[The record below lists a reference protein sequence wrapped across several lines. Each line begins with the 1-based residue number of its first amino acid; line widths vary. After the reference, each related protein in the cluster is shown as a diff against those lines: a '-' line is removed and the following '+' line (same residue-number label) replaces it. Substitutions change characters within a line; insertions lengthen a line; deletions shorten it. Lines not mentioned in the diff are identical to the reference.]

1 MDTEDIQSLPAPLP
15 KPSADG
21 HSPDGMGRDGAG
33 RPAPIA
39 LQSLEIN
46 VVPDEVEMT
55 LRPPLSEQAGARTR
69 PMYHRVT
76 PKPGALVSLWSRDD
90 RLHVVRLSVRSA
102 APGWS
107 ARWARWVFAVR
118 QTPKDLGGDALA
130 AQDMVSPDGGEMTL
144 LVLPGEH
151 RTVTLE
157 FEASLDG
164 QTYPG
169 NYEFDIVM
177 TDTEDG
183 AQATAPALLRLRH
196 PAAQLMNYLPAIY
209 TQPSERSGR
218 YGPYEDNPFFERF
231 LRGFEDAM
239 APTNEMLSEVAD
251 YFDADTAPAEFLPWL
266 GTWVALVLDQNW
278 PGLKRRLLIKEAVE
292 LYRWRGTRH
301 GLTRYLE
308 IYAGVAPQ
316 INDQPFQ
323 GMRLGARTL
332 LGQNTLLGDVPPHTF
347 VVTLAVPDP
356 RSVNEQTVRD
366 IIESEKPAHTAYEL
380 RIVARESDET
390 DVVLADD

>member
-1 MDTEDIQSLPAPLP
+1 MDTEDIPSLPAPP
-15 KPSADG
+15 PPSAAG
-21 HSPDGMGRDGAG
+21 RGRDGAKQA
-33 RPAPIA
+33 APPA
-39 LQSLEIN
+39 LQSLELN

-55 LRPPLSEQAGARTR
+55 LRPPVSEQAGPRTR

-90 RLHVVRLSVRSA
+90 RLHIVRLSVQSR

-118 QTPKDLGGDALA
+118 QVPKDLGGDALA

-169 NYEFDIVM
+169 NFEFDILM

-183 AQATAPALLRLRH
+183 AQATAPGLLRLRH
-196 PAAQLMNYLPAIY
+196 PAAQLLNYLPAIY
-209 TQPSERSGR
+209 TQPTERAGR

-239 APTNEMLSEVAD
+239 APTGEMLSGIAD

-266 GTWVALVLDQNW
+266 GTWVALALDENW
-278 PGLKRRLLIKEAVE
+278 PGLKRRLLIKEAIE

-301 GLTRYLE
+301 GLMRYLE

-323 GMRLGARTL
+323 GMRLGASTL

-356 RSVNEQTVRD
+356 RSVNEQIVRD
-366 IIESEKPAHTAYEL
+366 IIESEKPAHAAYEL
-380 RIVARESDET
+380 RIVAREANEGEAIVAGD
-390 DVVLADD
+390 

>member
-1 MDTEDIQSLPAPLP
+1 MDTEDIRSLPSPLP
-15 KPSADG
+15 KPPPG
-21 HSPDGMGRDGAG
+21 GRGRDGAKTAL
-33 RPAPIA
+33 PPA

-55 LRPPLSEQAGARTR
+55 LQPPAGDQPGARPR

-90 RLHVVRLSVRSA
+90 RLHVVRLSVRSGA
-102 APGWS
+102 TGWG

-130 AQDMVSPDGGEMTL
+130 AQDTVSPDGSEMTL

-157 FEASLDG
+157 FDAALDG

-169 NYEFDIVM
+169 DYEFDIVM

-183 AQATAPALLRLRH
+183 AQSSAPGLLRLRH
-196 PAAQLMNYLPAIY
+196 PAARLLNYLPAIY
-209 TQPSERSGR
+209 TQPTERAGR
-218 YGPYEDNPFFERF
+218 YGPYEDSPFFERF

-239 APTNEMLSEVAD
+239 APTGEMLSEIAD

-266 GTWVALVLDQNW
+266 GTWVALILDENW

-301 GLTRYLE
+301 GLMRYLE

-316 INDQPFQ
+316 INDQPFR
-323 GMRLGARTL
+323 GMRLGPNTL
-332 LGQNTLLGDVPPHTF
+332 LGRDARLGDVPPHTF

-356 RSVNEQTVRD
+356 RTVNEQTVRD
-366 IIESEKPAHTAYEL
+366 IIESEKPAHAAYEL
-380 RIVARESDET
+380 RIVAREADGA
-390 DVVLADD
+390 DIVLAGD